1 MTVGTNSSPEAAGAA
16 EERLRDA
23 PGPVGSAPAADTL
36 RGVPPQA
43 ASRASATPS
52 PRTPAP
58 PRGPAPSPVTG
69 SSAPGGPTAEGSA
82 AGASR
87 APGGSAPGGSAAGSR
102 TTGPSP
108 VPGGSAPGGSAL
120 GSSSAAGSGPG
131 FPPAAPGV
139 LDDAPAGDGFGMDPD
154 ELPDGLVVAD
164 HTGRVICFNRAAARM
179 TATDPGQALGA
190 RIDRAL
196 PLEDLE
202 GRRWWA
208 LTDPYGGLATRRGQP
223 ERNLLLPGG
232 REVLVSA
239 RYVRSHPTGPLCRL
253 VVTLRGTEARRR
265 TERSHAELIA
275 TVAHELRSPLTSVK
289 GFTATLL
296 AKWERFTD
304 DQKRL
309 MLETVDADANRVT
322 RLIAELLDISRID
335 SGRLEVRRQPV
346 DIAAAV
352 GRHVQALTANGQAPE
367 RFLVRVSRPLP
378 DCWADPDK
386 IDQILGNLLENAVRH
401 GDGTVTIDVAPHE
414 KGTAVTVT
422 DEGPGIPE
430 ESMGRVFTRF
440 WRGSKRGGTGLGLYI
455 VKGIVE
461 AHGGTITVGRGPG
474 GGAEFRFIL
483 PVSAPAYLTQ

>member
-1 MTVGTNSSPEAAGAA
+1 MTVG
-16 EERLRDA
+16 
-23 PGPVGSAPAADTL
+23 
-36 RGVPPQA
+36 
-43 ASRASATPS
+43 ASR
-52 PRTPAP
+52 
-58 PRGPAPSPVTG
+58 
-69 SSAPGGPTAEGSA
+69 
-82 AGASR
+82 
-87 APGGSAPGGSAAGSR
+87 
-102 TTGPSP
+102 
-108 VPGGSAPGGSAL
+108 
-120 GSSSAAGSGPG
+120 
-131 FPPAAPGV
+131 
-139 LDDAPAGDGFGMDPD
+139 PAGVQEPFTDASEPPGRTGACDTGGFATAGFDPD
-154 ELPDGLVVAD
+154 DLPDGLVVTD
-164 HTGRVICFNRAAARM
+164 ETGRVTCFNAAAARI
-179 TATDPGQALGA
+179 TAVSPADALG
-190 RIDRAL
+190 RQLERAL
-196 PLEDLE
+196 PLTDLE

-208 LTDPYGGLATRRGQP
+208 LTDPYGGLATRSGQP

-239 RYVRSHPTGPLCRL
+239 RYVRPYPQGPVRKL
-253 VVTLRGTEARRR
+253 VICVRGTEARRR

-346 DIAAAV
+346 DIGAAV
-352 GRHVQALTANGQAPE
+352 GRHVQSHTAAGQDPD
-367 RFLVRVSRPLP
+367 RFLVRIQQPLP
-378 DCWADPDK
+378 DLWADPDK

-401 GDGTVTIDVAPHE
+401 GEGTVTIEVAAALLKHADNTAR
-414 KGTAVTVT
+414 GTAVTVC

-483 PVSAPAYLTQ
+483 PVGAPAYLT

>member
-1 MTVGTNSSPEAAGAA
+1 MAVGTSRPA
-16 EERLRDA
+16 ETH
-23 PGPVGSAPAADTL
+23 GPLLCHS
-36 RGVPPQA
+36 
-43 ASRASATPS
+43 
-52 PRTPAP
+52 
-58 PRGPAPSPVTG
+58 
-69 SSAPGGPTAEGSA
+69 GGPGM
-82 AGASR
+82 
-87 APGGSAPGGSAAGSR
+87 
-102 TTGPSP
+102 
-108 VPGGSAPGGSAL
+108 
-120 GSSSAAGSGPG
+120 
-131 FPPAAPGV
+131 
-139 LDDAPAGDGFGMDPD
+139 FGIDPD
-154 ELPDGLVVAD
+154 DLPDGLVVAD
-164 HTGRVICFNRAAARM
+164 ERGRVICFNAAAVRI
-179 TATDPGQALGA
+179 TAVAEADALGHPLE
-190 RIDRAL
+190 RAL
-196 PLEDLE
+196 PLEDLK
-202 GRRWWA
+202 GRRWWT
-208 LTDPYGGLATRRGQP
+208 LTDPYGGLATRVGQP

-239 RYVRSHPTGPLCRL
+239 RYVREYPTGPVRRL
-253 VVTLRGTEARRR
+253 VVSLRGTEARRR

-346 DIAAAV
+346 DAAAAV
-352 GRHVQALTANGQAPE
+352 GRHVQAHIASGQSPD
-367 RFLVRVSRPLP
+367 RFFVRIQRQLP
-378 DCWADPDK
+378 DLWADPDK
-386 IDQILGNLLENAVRH
+386 IDQVLGNLLENAVRH
-401 GDGTVTIDVAPHE
+401 GAGTVTIEVAPAAAKDDE
-414 KGTAVTVT
+414 KGTAVTVS

-483 PVSAPAYLTQ
+483 PVGAPAYLKQGA

>member
-1 MTVGTNSSPEAAGAA
+1 MTVGASGSATTRGPVRPEPGAGALA
-16 EERLRDA
+16 ADLG
-23 PGPVGSAPAADTL
+23 PGPGPD
-36 RGVPPQA
+36 Q
-43 ASRASATPS
+43 RA
-52 PRTPAP
+52 
-58 PRGPAPSPVTG
+58 GF
-69 SSAPGGPTAEGSA
+69 
-82 AGASR
+82 
-87 APGGSAPGGSAAGSR
+87 
-102 TTGPSP
+102 
-108 VPGGSAPGGSAL
+108 
-120 GSSSAAGSGPG
+120 GPG
-131 FPPAAPGV
+131 FGP
-139 LDDAPAGDGFGMDPD
+139 GFGIDPD
-154 ELPDGLVVAD
+154 DLPDGLVVAD
-164 HTGRVICFNRAAARM
+164 ETGRVICFNAAAARI
-179 TATDPGQALGA
+179 TAVAAADALGSPLE
-190 RIDRAL
+190 RAL

-208 LTDPYGGLATRRGQP
+208 LTDPYGGLLTRFGQP

-239 RYVRSHPTGPLCRL
+239 RYVRAHPQGPVRRL
-253 VVTLRGTEARRR
+253 VISIRGTEARRR

-346 DIAAAV
+346 DIGTAV
-352 GRHVQALTANGQAPE
+352 GRHIQSITASGQSPD
-367 RFLVRVSRPLP
+367 RFLVRIQQPLP
-378 DCWADPDK
+378 DLWADPDK

-401 GDGTVTIDVAPHE
+401 GAGTVTIEVAPAQVKHVDHGHAE
-414 KGTAVTVT
+414 HTHADGGAKGTAVTVS

-430 ESMGRVFTRF
+430 ESMARVFTRF

-474 GGAEFRFIL
+474 GGAQFRFIL
-483 PVSAPAYLTQ
+483 PVGAPAYLK

>member
-1 MTVGTNSSPEAAGAA
+1 MTVGTNSSPGAAGAA

-23 PGPVGSAPAADTL
+23 PGPAGPAPAADGL

-43 ASRASATPS
+43 AAAGRGQRQGPPGAPGAPGPAGAHPS
-52 PRTPAP
+52 PRP
-58 PRGPAPSPVTG
+58 PHA
-69 SSAPGGPTAEGSA
+69 GSA
-82 AGASR
+82 APA
-87 APGGSAPGGSAAGSR
+87 GSAA
-102 TTGPSP
+102 
-108 VPGGSAPGGSAL
+108 AP
-120 GSSSAAGSGPG
+120 AGSGASAAV
-131 FPPAAPGV
+131 PAAERG
-139 LDDAPAGDGFGMDPD
+139 APAGAVVDDGFGIDPD

-164 HTGRVICFNRAAARM
+164 HAGRVICFNRAAARM
-179 TATDPGQALGA
+179 TATDPGQAIGV

-239 RYVRSHPTGPLCRL
+239 RYVRTHPTGPLRRL

-378 DCWADPDK
+378 DLWADPDK